1 MPKKKNGL
9 KKKNQMMD
17 GYMGGGM
24 MPKAPMSSMYRKG
37 GMLSYNKGGATE
49 IGKESQSYK
58 EYVKK
63 MFDGGMTSPAMKKKN
78 KFRDGGKI
86 GEALG
91 LKEKFQKKPKEA
103 SKPKLG
109 PSKAKASAP
118 KKAKKTRNFSNDV
131 PDRMGKPTKSD
142 IEAFKRMGVS
152 KKEID
157 RMNNEGVL
165 TVTTVGTKR
174 KRPLDGER
182 SRGRKF
188 NRANARTKFSD

>member
-1 MPKKKNGL
+1 MPGGMKKKR
-9 KKKNQMMD
+9 MPEM
-17 GYMGGGM
+17 YMGGGM
-24 MPKAPMSSMYRKG
+24 MMKKKPPMSQMFRGG
-37 GMLSYNKGGATE
+37 GMTKDTTPSFQDE
-49 IGKESQSYK
+49 VQ
-58 EYVKK
+58 K
-63 MFDGGMTSPAMKKKN
+63 MYGGGMTSPSMKKKN